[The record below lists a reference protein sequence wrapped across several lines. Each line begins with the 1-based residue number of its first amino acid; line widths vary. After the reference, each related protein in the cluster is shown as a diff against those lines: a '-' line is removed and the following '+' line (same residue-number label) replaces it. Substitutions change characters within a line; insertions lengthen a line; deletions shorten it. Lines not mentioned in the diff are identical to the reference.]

1 MQKLLEN
8 SKQFSR
14 VLFQAKKLVISLSAR
29 GGVAWTTTDKA
40 SLAFEEALP
49 DDDVDNVI
57 DDDNVNDDDDGGG
70 DDQSTDGSDFS
81 ETKQQLVDQVT

>member
-1 MQKLLEN
+1 M
-8 SKQFSR
+8 
-14 VLFQAKKLVISLSAR
+14 
-29 GGVAWTTTDKA
+29 
-40 SLAFEEALP
+40 P
-49 DDDVDNVI
+49 DDDVDNVNDDDNVI